1 MAAASALLNEEAIRA
16 QLGPTYDRFDPGARA
31 SHLALLRAVRRPEDV
46 ALRADRSSSSDWVV
60 TVSTADR
67 VGALSLISGLFTG
80 YGIDIA
86 SADIFT
92 LHFEQPA
99 EEPPPLELVRGRP
112 RRPRR
117 RRAKR
122 ALEPS
127 RRTLDIFRVRTTG
140 GAGAE
145 LWEQF
150 RRDLGALIGVLEREG
165 PETAREQITDRV
177 SEAVRR
183 MRGADA
189 RLLPVEIETDTS
201 VSPDYTRL
209 QIRSDDSFGFLF
221 EFTNALA
228 LLGVNIERAEIRTVG
243 NEAHD
248 TFWVTN
254 AQRRKIDDE
263 ARLRDLRVAAAL
275 IKHFTHLLPTS
286 PNPSQALR
294 QFSALTA
301 QMLSRPDWTAELR
314 DLESGAVLATL
325 AELMGVSR
333 FLWDDFLRMQH
344 GNLFPVIVDTPALDV
359 APTKAELDEQLS
371 ARLAGFTDHADR
383 VRALNEFKDR
393 EMFRVDLRHITRRLD
408 FVGFSRELSE
418 LADVIVSA
426 TATLAHESLQE
437 RTEGPDGSRTP
448 WCICALGKFGGQEM
462 GFASDVEL
470 IFVYG
475 GEGRARVPERSQY
488 FERFVRAFLSTLR
501 VHRQGVFEVDLRL
514 RPYGDA
520 GALATSI
527 HGFVDY
533 LAQPGGARQF
543 ERMALVKLRHVA
555 GDPALAG
562 RMLEARDAFVY
573 SGEPLDIDDILHL
586 RGRQSAELVTPGTV
600 NAKYSQGGLVDIE
613 YFVQARQIEAGRDDP
628 RVRVTGTLDGI
639 ERLEQGG
646 HLDASDAARL
656 RAAYAFLRRL
666 IDALR
671 VVRGNARDL
680 TIPPPQSRE
689 FAYLARRLESATTAG
704 LRSEIEAQM
713 EVARALWPAE
723 SAEER

>member
-1 MAAASALLNEEAIRA
+1 
-16 QLGPTYDRFDPGARA
+16 
-31 SHLALLRAVRRPEDV
+31 
-46 ALRADRSSSSDWVV
+46 
-60 TVSTADR
+60 
-67 VGALSLISGLFTG
+67 
-80 YGIDIA
+80 
-86 SADIFT
+86 
-92 LHFEQPA
+92 
-99 EEPPPLELVRGRP
+99 
-112 RRPRR
+112 
-117 RRAKR
+117 
-122 ALEPS
+122 
-127 RRTLDIFRVRTTG
+127 
-140 GAGAE
+140 
-145 LWEQF
+145 
-150 RRDLGALIGVLEREG
+150 
-165 PETAREQITDRV
+165 
-177 SEAVRR
+177 
-183 MRGADA
+183 
-189 RLLPVEIETDTS
+189 

-248 TFWVTN
+248 TFWVTD
-254 AQRRKIDDE
+254 AQRHKIDDE

-275 IKHFTHLLPTS
+275 IKHFTHLLPAS
-286 PNPSQALR
+286 PNPAQALR

-371 ARLAGFTDHADR
+371 ARLAGFTDHAER

-393 EMFRVDLRHITRRLD
+393 EMFRVDLRHITRRVD

-418 LADVIVSA
+418 VAEAIVSA
-426 TATLAHESLQE
+426 TATLAHESLRE
-437 RTEGPDGSRTP
+437 RTEGTDGSRTP

-475 GEGRARVPERSQY
+475 GEGRAAAPERSQY

-520 GALATSI
+520 GALATSVD
-527 HGFVDY
+527 GFVDY
-533 LAQPGGARQF
+533 LARPGGARQF

-555 GDPALAG
+555 GDLALAG
-562 RMLEARDAFVY
+562 RVLDARDAFVY
-573 SGEPLDIDDILHL
+573 SGDPLDAGDILHL
-586 RGRQSAELVTPGTV
+586 RRRQSAELVTPGTV

-628 RVRVTGTLDGI
+628 QVRVTGTLDGI

-646 HLDASDAARL
+646 HLGGSDAAKL

-689 FAYLARRLESATTAG
+689 FAYLARRLESSTAAG

-713 EVARALWPAE
+713 GVARALWPAE